1 MSTNDE
7 LYAELKPDIEA
18 VVGPLFEISMECLRK
33 LGNFLP
39 HGAVLTEEG
48 EVQLVGA
55 APNTER
61 DLVNSTEVLPVLHD
75 GLRQKARSTPLR
87 AVAVAEN
94 VTITP
99 QGKPST
105 QAVKVLF
112 EHKRGLTTALYLP
125 FNKRFLRGYSFGATF
140 SVRAS
145 PEVNAWADAALPT

>member
-1 MSTNDE
+1 M
-7 LYAELKPDIEA
+7 
-18 VVGPLFEISMECLRK
+18 
-33 LGNFLP
+33 
-39 HGAVLTEEG
+39 
-48 EVQLVGA
+48 
-55 APNTER
+55 
-61 DLVNSTEVLPVLHD
+61 
-75 GLRQKARSTPLR
+75 
-87 AVAVAEN
+87 AEN